1 MLSKSTKWELGLVHY
16 IVKFT
21 ISRFV
26 ISRFE
31 CILFWVM
38 IWKLTAQLELG
49 IFFFKIVYDLL
60 ILEILAFGKILH
72 LVNFIYSKGTKP

>member
-1 MLSKSTKWELGLVHY
+1 MLSSSLKWEPGLVHY

-72 LVNFIYSKGTKP
+72 LVNFIYTKGTKP

>member
-1 MLSKSTKWELGLVHY
+1 MLSKYLKWELGLVHY

-60 ILEILAFGKILH
+60 ILEILA
-72 LVNFIYSKGTKP
+72 LVKFCI